1 MKTYQILKQIDAFER
16 ELTKAQIE
24 FKKLLVD
31 IRKLIKEIPQQ

>member
-16 ELTKAQIE
+16 ELNKAQTE

-31 IRKLIKEIPQQ
+31 IRKLIKEISQQ